1 MFNFNDLPND
11 IKIKILS
18 IHEENNFKQHKLK
31 FNKVLD
37 DLEFSVEF
45 AKEYFYDESE
55 EDNIIDKEW
64 GFGNCLVDTIKDIN
78 FRNLSFKTAEEIY
91 ENYIYHY

>member
-31 FNKVLD
+31 FNKILD
-37 DLEFSVEF
+37 ELESSVEWT
-45 AKEYFYDESE
+45 KEYFYDENE

-64 GFGNCLVDTIKDIN
+64 GFANALVDAIKDIN
-78 FRNLSFKTAEEIY
+78 FRNLSFRTNEEIY